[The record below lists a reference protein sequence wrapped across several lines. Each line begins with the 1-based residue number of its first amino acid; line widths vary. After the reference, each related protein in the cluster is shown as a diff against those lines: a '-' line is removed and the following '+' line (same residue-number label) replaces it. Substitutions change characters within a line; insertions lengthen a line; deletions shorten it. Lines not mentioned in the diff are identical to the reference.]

1 MNSKK
6 RASLYRLILGA
17 GLALGVC
24 SAQAA
29 TIRLVPLSG
38 PVASGGQ
45 ETFHLVENFGAQAIL
60 GGATDLTWNPSVLT
74 FQGFSYGPA
83 MAPPVRDMGFDVH
96 DQIDAHHHQN
106 PGLLSIGFGNFGG
119 ISLPTDTV
127 VGTVTFNA
135 MGTPGS
141 STPIDLADSVRWA
154 GFYDDMSLP
163 ITVSYSGVM
172 ASVAPV
178 PLPAAG
184 WLMLS
189 GLGGFLG
196 LLRRRSAHV

>member
-6 RASLYRLILGA
+6 RAFLYRLILGA
-17 GLALGVC
+17 GFALGVGG
-24 SAQAA
+24 AQAA
-29 TIRLVPLSG
+29 TIRLVSLSG
-38 PVASGGQ
+38 PVASGGV
-45 ETFHLVENFGAQAIL
+45 ETFKLMANFGTQATM

-83 MAPPVRDMGFDVH
+83 LTPLVRDIAFDVH
-96 DQIDAHHHQN
+96 DHQK

-119 ISLPTDTV
+119 ISLPADTV
-127 VGTVTFNA
+127 VGTVAFDTVGA
-135 MGTPGS
+135 PGS
-141 STPIDLADSVRWA
+141 STMIDLADSAKWA
-154 GFYDDMSLP
+154 GFYDDMGLP
-163 ITVSYSGVM
+163 ITVSYSGLT

-189 GLGGFLG
+189 GLGGLFG
-196 LLRRRSAHV
+196 FSRRRVSPV

>member
-1 MNSKK
+1 MNSKN
-6 RASLYRLILGA
+6 RTFLYRLILGA
-17 GLALGVC
+17 GLVLGVC

-45 ETFHLVENFGAQAIL
+45 ETFHIVGNFGAQDII

-83 MAPPVRDMGFDVH
+83 LASPVRDMGFDVH
-96 DQIDAHHHQN
+96 DHQG

-127 VGTVTFNA
+127 VGTVAFDVVGA
-135 MGTPGS
+135 PGS
-141 STPIDLADSVRWA
+141 STMIDLADSAKWA
-154 GFYDDMSLP
+154 GFYDDMGLP

-196 LLRRRSAHV
+196 LLRRRSV